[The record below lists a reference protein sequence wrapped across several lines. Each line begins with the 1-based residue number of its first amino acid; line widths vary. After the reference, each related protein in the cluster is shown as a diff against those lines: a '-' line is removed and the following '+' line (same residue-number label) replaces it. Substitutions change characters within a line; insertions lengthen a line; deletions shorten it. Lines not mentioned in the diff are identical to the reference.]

1 MGFPEG
7 RRGCQTVTAPAV
19 PLRPASDVTAAAA
32 ETLTAVSRH
41 LDRCKLADR
50 TVRAYKRQSAA
61 YAGWLAAN
69 ASAHGDAFADLVG
82 AEGAVTAWKRDMIA
96 ARSSPSTVNQAL
108 AAVTLMYEQA
118 GLRIAVK
125 RVRIPRPGE
134 PDALTRQQ
142 EAALRRA
149 AARRGPRDSAIIA
162 VLLDTGARPE
172 ECARLD
178 AEDFAIT
185 ARTGEV
191 RLHGRGDEVR
201 FVPLAR
207 RARELVSAWLDT
219 RGRHPGPAWT
229 GQRGPLTISGI
240 TQVVLAAGDDAG
252 IPGLRPHRC
261 RHTFATRLQVS
272 GVAFD
277 ASFGSSRERR
287 GPGLRGQRVAGGDGV
302 RAGRH
307 AA

>member
-1 MGFPEG
+1 
-7 RRGCQTVTAPAV
+7 VTAPVV
-19 PLRPASDVTAAAA
+19 PLRPAGDGTAAAEA
-32 ETLTAVSRH
+32 LATVSRH

-50 TVRAYKRQSAA
+50 TVRAYKRQAAA
-61 YAGWLAAN
+61 YVDWLAAN
-69 ASAHGDAFADLVG
+69 AGAHGDAFADLVG
-82 AEGAVTAWKRDMIA
+82 AEGAVTAWKRDMLA
-96 ARSSPSTVNQAL
+96 AWSSPATVNQAL

-162 VLLDTGARPE
+162 VLLDAGARVE

-178 AEDFAIT
+178 AGDFAIT

-191 RLHGRGDEVR
+191 RLHGKGDEVR
-201 FVPLAR
+201 FVPLSR
-207 RARELVSAWLDT
+207 RARELVSAWLDV
-219 RGRHPGPAWT
+219 RGRNPGPIWT
-229 GQRGPLTISGI
+229 GQRGPLTISGL

-261 RHTFATRLQVS
+261 RHTFATRLRQGGADPAQVQALL
-272 GVAFD
+272 GH
-277 ASFGSSRERR
+277 ASIDTAARYF
-287 GPGLRGQRVAGGDGV
+287 
-302 RAGRH
+302 RAGSAENAEIIERVFGD
-307 AA
+307 

>member
-1 MGFPEG
+1 M
-7 RRGCQTVTAPAV
+7 TAPVV
-19 PLRPASDVTAAAA
+19 PLRPAGDGAAAA
-32 ETLTAVSRH
+32 EALAAVSRH
-41 LDRCKLADR
+41 LDRCKLAVR
-50 TVRAYKRQSAA
+50 TVRAYKRHAAA

-82 AEGAVTAWKRDMIA
+82 AEGAVTAWKRDMLT
-96 ARSSPSTVNQAL
+96 ARSSPSMVNQAL

-134 PDALTRQQ
+134 PDALTRQE
-142 EAALRRA
+142 EASLRRA
-149 AARRGPRDSAIIA
+149 AARRGRRDSAIIA
-162 VLLDTGARPE
+162 VLLDTGARVE

-191 RLHGRGDEVR
+191 RLHGKGDEVR
-201 FVPLAR
+201 SVPLSR
-207 RARELVSAWLDT
+207 RARELASAWLDV
-219 RGRHPGPAWT
+219 RGRHPGPVWA

-261 RHTFATRLQVS
+261 RHTFATRLRQGGADPAQVQALL
-272 GVAFD
+272 GH
-277 ASFGSSRERR
+277 ASIDTAARYF
-287 GPGLRGQRVAGGDGV
+287 
-302 RAGRH
+302 RAGSAENAEVIERVFGD
-307 AA
+307 

>member
-1 MGFPEG
+1 MGEANS
-7 RRGCQTVTAPAV
+7 RAAVV
-19 PLRPASDVTAAAA
+19 PLRPAGDGPTAAAEA
-32 ETLTAVSRH
+32 LAAATRH
-41 LDRCKLADR
+41 LDRCKLAAR

-61 YAGWLAAN
+61 YVAWLAAN
-69 ASAHGDAFADLVG
+69 SAAHGDAFADLVG
-82 AEGAVTAWKRDMIA
+82 AEGAVTAWKRDMLTA
-96 ARSSPSTVNQAL
+96 SSSPSTVNQAL

-118 GLRIAVK
+118 GLRIAVR

-162 VLLDTGARPE
+162 VLLDTGARVE

-191 RLHGRGDEVR
+191 RLHGKGDEVR
-201 FVPLAR
+201 SVPLAR
-207 RARELVSAWLDT
+207 RARELIAAWLDV
-219 RGRHPGPAWT
+219 RGRHPGPIWT

-240 TQVVLAAGDDAG
+240 TQVVLATGDDAG
-252 IPGLRPHRC
+252 IPGLRSHRC
-261 RHTFATRLQVS
+261 RHTFATRLRQGGADPAQVQALL
-272 GVAFD
+272 GH
-277 ASFGSSRERR
+277 ASIDTAARYF
-287 GPGLRGQRVAGGDGV
+287 
-302 RAGRH
+302 RAGSAENAEVAERVFGD
-307 AA
+307 